1 MALKNEEACRKSMDL
16 LKLRKI
22 RDLSEKIEK
31 LNQISTWKT
40 YEQWIAEKNDIEKK
54 KILEEKSNRKEKL
67 KELEDQR
74 EHELKANKKYEELV
88 HSKYV
93 HDIIQEEL
101 LLQKIGSK

>member
-1 MALKNEEACRKSMDL
+1 MNSG
-16 LKLRKI
+16 
-22 RDLSEKIEK
+22 
-31 LNQISTWKT
+31 
-40 YEQWIAEKNDIEKK
+40 IAEKNDIEKK

-74 EHELKANKKYEELV
+74 EHELKAKKKYEELV

-101 LLQKIGSK
+101 LLQKIESK